1 MARAEWWAG
10 SSGAW
15 GRSHRRVHP
24 GPYSREQPAGSELGG
39 RRGLCS
45 RSSLAEVLSF
55 LRTNITF
62 TTCRKPSRCVSVFL
76 LPAASP
82 PDFSFHHLSF
92 KIPDIP

>member
-1 MARAEWWAG
+1 MG
-10 SSGAW
+10 GLGAL
-15 GRSHRRVHP
+15 GPGDAATVGASRSLQ
-24 GPYSREQPAGSELGG
+24 SLQQPAGSELGG

-55 LRTNITF
+55 PYALTSPHHLQEAF
-62 TTCRKPSRCVSVFL
+62 QMCLCLSP

-92 KIPDIP
+92 QDT